1 MSFETTL
8 HKEALKHYKAPK
20 MRKRFLVNEGDLF
33 TLYKE
38 ICAIRKKE
46 DKQRLMADFKT
57 LLREAQPVKLVVTK
71 KGGNHEQ

>member
-20 MRKRFLVNEGDLF
+20 MRKRFLVSEGDLF

-38 ICAIRKKE
+38 ICAIRNKE
-46 DKQRLMADFKT
+46 DKELLTANFKK
-57 LLREAQPVKLVVTK
+57 LLNEAQAVKLVVTK